1 MSLLIFNTS
10 FYVPAN
16 LVDVWEKWM
25 TDSLL
30 PRVEL
35 LMPQLKAEV
44 FEVVSQTGGEH
55 LIFSVQW
62 RCSGSKEVEQ
72 LDDLL
77 APELQ
82 SLVAHFGEKVTH
94 FSSVMKRTMG

>member
-1 MSLLIFNTS
+1 MSVLIFNTS
-10 FYVPAN
+10 FYVPVTFA
-16 LVDVWEKWM
+16 DVWEEWIK
-25 TDSLL
+25 TRLL
-30 PRVEL
+30 PNVEASL
-35 LMPQLKAEV
+35 PQLVVEV

-55 LIFSVQW
+55 LIYSVQW
-62 RCSGSKEVEQ
+62 RCNNSEEIGQ

-82 SLVAHFGEKVTH
+82 SLVAQFGDKITH